1 MRVAASILRQH
12 AELAAILWAQRETLS
27 GEDFTDTEAVAVATA
42 RLAAH
47 LDALSIAGDAA
58 WPVIMAQYEE
68 CPEPGELFVAAVHAL
83 AGGDAHRI
91 TQAVALARAAPGH
104 DGLRGALAWLTPAA
118 LAPAVRSWLASD
130 DGFRRHLA
138 ASAYL
143 LHGADPGQRLAAFLD
158 DADGRVRAQGYRLAG
173 RLRRTDVVERV
184 LAGLADTDPQARFW
198 AAAAC
203 VEMGMAGP
211 LEPLKA
217 AVAVQSPH
225 AVTALRWVLT
235 ALPTPEARR
244 WLHEL
249 AASSATR
256 VLAVRGIG
264 MIGDRDALPWLV
276 QCMGE
281 AEVAL
286 PAAAAFLKIFGP
298 VGELDDYFYA
308 DPDQAAQ
315 ALGVDADTVQGRV
328 PIRAM
333 FAALIE
339 RSGPVQAGGG

>member
-1 MRVAASILRQH
+1 MRIAASILRQH
-12 AELAAILWAQRETLS
+12 AELAAILWAQREALS
-27 GEDFTDTEAVAVATA
+27 AEDLPDTGAIEAATT

-47 LDALSIAGDAA
+47 LDALAIAGDAA
-58 WPVIMAQYEE
+58 WPSIMAQYDE

-83 AGGDAHRI
+83 AGSEAHRI
-91 TQAVALARAAPGH
+91 TQVVALARAAPGH
-104 DGLRGALAWLTPAA
+104 EGLLGALAWLAPAI

-130 DGFRRHLA
+130 DGFRRRLA

-143 LHGADPGQRLAAFLD
+143 LHGADPGHRLAMFLD
-158 DADGRVRAQGYRLAG
+158 DADGQVRAQGYRLAG

-184 LAGLADTDPQARFW
+184 LAGLADADPQARFW
-198 AAAAC
+198 AAVAC

-235 ALPTPEARR
+235 ALPTAEARR
-244 WLHEL
+244 WIHEL
-249 AASSATR
+249 DASPATR

-264 MIGDRDALPWLV
+264 MIGDRDALPGLV
-276 QCMGE
+276 QRMGDV
-281 AEVAL
+281 AVAL
-286 PAAAAFLKIFGP
+286 PAAAAFVKIFGP

-308 DPDQAAQ
+308 DSDHAAE
-315 ALGVDADTVQGRV
+315 ALGVDADTVQGRI

-339 RSGPVQAGGG
+339 HSVPAQVGGG